1 MATEIFRIEGL
12 ADLEAKLSEIMALGR
27 ADSIAK
33 QTLVKAAKTA
43 MEPVFQEVQAT
54 APYDSER
61 PRDAKNPIHLRDTV
75 KLAARIPNDTDRRS
89 TMIDQTDV
97 AIAVVSVKKS
107 AVSLAQELGTKKL
120 QPQPFLRPALAKHKD
135 TVVALFKEDLAE
147 YINRIAAKQARR
159 KK

>member
-27 ADSIAK
+27 ADNIAR

-43 MEPVFQEVQAT
+43 MEPVFNEVQAT
-54 APYDSER
+54 APYDGER

-75 KLAARIPNDTDRRS
+75 KLTARLPNETDRRS
-89 TMIDQTDV
+89 TMINQTDA

-120 QPQPFLRPALAKHKD
+120 APQPFLRPALAKHKD
-135 TVVALFKEDLAE
+135 TVVTLFKEDLAE
-147 YINRIAAKQARR
+147 YINQIAARQARR

>member
-1 MATEIFRIEGL
+1 MATEIFRIDGL
-12 ADLEAKLSEIMALGR
+12 EELESKLSQIMALGR
-27 ADSIAK
+27 ADAVAR

-54 APYDSER
+54 APYDAEK

-75 KLAARIPNDTDRRS
+75 KLTARIPNETDRRS
-89 TMIDQTDV
+89 TMINQTDV
-97 AIAVVSVKKS
+97 AVAVVSVKKS

-120 QPQPFLRPALAKHKD
+120 QPQPFLRPALARHKD
-135 TVVALFKEDLAE
+135 TVIAVFKEELRG
-147 YINRIAAKQARR
+147 YINQGAAKQARR

>member
-12 ADLEAKLSEIMALGR
+12 AELKAKLSELMDLGR
-27 ADSIAK
+27 ADKVARE
-33 QTLVKAAKTA
+33 TLVKAAKTA
-43 MEPVFQEVQAT
+43 MEPVLADVQT
-54 APYDSER
+54 NAPYDAEK

-75 KLAARIPNDTDRRS
+75 KLSARIPTQSDRKSMMVSETDT
-89 TMIDQTDV
+89 

-120 QPQPFLRPALAKHKD
+120 QPQPFLRPALARHKD
-135 TVVALFKEDLAE
+135 TVVAVFKEELRG
-147 YINRIAAKQARR
+147 YINQIAAKQARR

>member
-12 ADLEAKLSEIMALGR
+12 AELEAKLSEIMALGR
-27 ADSIAK
+27 ADNIAR

-43 MEPVFQEVQAT
+43 MEPVFNEVQAT
-54 APYDSER
+54 APYDGER

-75 KLAARIPNDTDRRS
+75 KLTARIPNQTDLQS
-89 TMIDQTDV
+89 TMINQTDA

-120 QPQPFLRPALAKHKD
+120 APQPFLRPALVKHKD
-135 TVVALFKEDLAE
+135 NVVSSFKDDLQE
-147 YINRIAAKQARR
+147 FINAVAAKKSR

>member
-12 ADLEAKLSEIMALGR
+12 ADLEAKLSELMALGR
-27 ADSIAK
+27 ADKVAK

-43 MEPVFQEVQAT
+43 MEPVLQEVQTT
-54 APYDSER
+54 APADSGMLR
-61 PRDAKNPIHLRDTV
+61 ASAKLT
-75 KLAARIPNDTDRRS
+75 ARIPNETDRRS

-97 AIAVVSVKKS
+97 AVAVVSVKKS

-120 QPQPFLRPALAKHKD
+120 APQPFLRPALAKHKD
-135 TVVALFKEDLAE
+135 RVVTLFKEDLAD
-147 YINRIAAKQARR
+147 YINEVAARQARR

>member
-12 ADLEAKLSEIMALGR
+12 AELESKLSEIMALGR
-27 ADSIAK
+27 ADNIAR
-33 QTLVKAAKTA
+33 QTLVAAAKSA
-43 MEPVFQEVQAT
+43 MEPVFNEVQQT
-54 APYDSER
+54 APYDGER

-75 KLAARIPNDTDRRS
+75 KLTARIPNETDRRS

-120 QPQPFLRPALAKHKD
+120 TPQPFLRPALAKHKD
-135 TVVALFKEDLAE
+135 TVVTLFKEDLAE
-147 YINRIAAKQARR
+147 YINKIAARQARR

>member
-1 MATEIFRIEGL
+1 MATEIFRIDGL
-12 ADLEAKLSEIMALGR
+12 EELESKLSQIMALGR
-27 ADSIAK
+27 ADAVAR

-54 APYDSER
+54 APYDGER
-61 PRDAKNPIHLRDTV
+61 PRDERNRYHLRDTV
-75 KLAARIPNDTDRRS
+75 KLTARIPNATDRES
-89 TMIDQTDV
+89 TMIYQTDA

-120 QPQPFLRPALAKHKD
+120 SPQPFLRPALSRHKD
-135 TVVALFKEDLAE
+135 TIVSLFKEDLKE
-147 YINRIAAKQARR
+147 YINQVAAKQARR

>member
-12 ADLEAKLSEIMALGR
+12 AELEAKLSEIMALGR
-27 ADSIAK
+27 ADNIAR

-43 MEPVFQEVQAT
+43 MEPVFNEVQAT
-54 APYDSER
+54 APYDGER

-75 KLAARIPNDTDRRS
+75 KLTARLPNETDRRS
-89 TMIDQTDV
+89 TMINQTDA

-120 QPQPFLRPALAKHKD
+120 APQPFLRPALAKHKD
-135 TVVALFKEDLAE
+135 TVVTLFKEDLAE
-147 YINRIAAKQARR
+147 YINQIAARQARR

>member
-1 MATEIFRIEGL
+1 MANEIFRIEGL
-12 ADLEAKLSEIMALGR
+12 AELEAKLSEIMALGR
-27 ADSIAK
+27 ADKIAK
-33 QTLVKAAKTA
+33 QTLVKAAQTA

-54 APYDSER
+54 APYDGER

-75 KLAARIPNDTDRRS
+75 KLTARIPNDTDRRS
-89 TMIDQTDV
+89 TMVDQTDV

-120 QPQPFLRPALAKHKD
+120 HAQPFLRPALAKHKD

-147 YINRIAAKQARR
+147 YISNIAAKQARR

>member
-27 ADSIAK
+27 ADTIAR
-33 QTLVKAAKTA
+33 QTLVQAAKLA
-43 MEPVFQEVQAT
+43 MEPVLAEVQST
-54 APYDSER
+54 APYDAEK
-61 PRDAKNPIHLRDTV
+61 PRDARNPIHLRDTV

-89 TMIDQTDV
+89 TMINQTDA

-120 QPQPFLRPALAKHKD
+120 HAQPFLRPALARHKD
-135 TVVALFKEDLAE
+135 TVVSVFKEELKD
-147 YINRIAAKQARR
+147 YINQVAAKQARR